1 MVNNDTMDL
10 GMGGETG
17 LENTTWWKPDGSDH
31 FTVREML
38 MSPEGFSVR
47 TTDGRLL
54 PADVMEKY
62 IQSEVPIT
70 GHEREQTAHIDPKQL
85 EGIDKSAIVDDNPG
99 GFGSLKYSHPG
110 AKFTQPSRQQMVRK
124 NVDPLNDPLVPGGQ
138 DNPEELDAV
147 SYSIIDRVIG
157 NVNFDDRLID
167 IHISTSANTK
177 FDNWVIALVNTL
189 NIKRSEIKTYM
200 INRIA
205 EKFESMV
212 DTALTKY
219 LDNLLGLEDDEK
231 LDEMPEDDEK
241 LDEMPGE

>member
-62 IQSEVPIT
+62 IQSDVPIT
-70 GHEREQTAHIDPKQL
+70 GHERDQQAHIDPRQL
-85 EGIDKSAIVDDNPG
+85 EGIDKSAIVDDNPKN
-99 GFGSLKYSHPG
+99 FGSLKYSHPG
-110 AKFTQPSRQQMVRK
+110 TKFQQPSRQSMVRK
-124 NVDPLNDPLVPGGQ
+124 NTDPLNDPLVPN
-138 DNPEELDAV
+138 DSDAPEELDAV
-147 SYSIIDRVIG
+147 SYGMIDRVLGKVNLDDLIAI
-157 NVNFDDRLID
+157 NVNSIEKVDDGVV
-167 IHISTSANTK
+167 T
-177 FDNWVIALVNTL
+177 LVKTL
-189 NIKRSEIKTYM
+189 NIKRSELKTYM
-200 INRIA
+200 MGRIA

-212 DTALTKY
+212 NAAFAVY
-219 LDNLLGLEDDEK
+219 LDNLLGEEVEEK
-231 LDEMPEDDEK
+231 PEEAPT
-241 LDEMPGE
+241 E